1 MLFKVAAD
9 LVVLFHLLWILF
21 LIFGALAGRRLVLV
35 KWLHLGALTFSVS
48 MQLFHWTC
56 PLTYLEVWLRHRHDP
71 AVGYS
76 GDFLAHYAEQLVY
89 LRIAPSLVLVATLVV
104 VGCSTWAYWPRRKQ
118 GWRNQD

>member
-1 MLFKVAAD
+1 MVFKVAAD

-21 LIFGALAGRRLVLV
+21 LIFGAFLGKHRAWV

-56 PLTYLEVWLRHRHDP
+56 PLTSLELWLRRQHDP
-71 AVGYS
+71 ALGYT

-89 LRIAPSLVLVATLVV
+89 LRISPSIVLVATLAV
-104 VGCSTWAYWPRRKQ
+104 VGFSAWAYWPGAAR
-118 GWRNQD
+118 D